1 MDVNPRR
8 LMEWRRFN
16 KGISSS
22 PPLRSPPLRYPIF
35 NCTACSA
42 VHPLGDI
49 AYQIEQGRGEGRG
62 GFLLVAQDIQ
72 CVQGRGCQS
81 QSACLPD
88 HCISILANSEKPL
101 CNASR
106 EGRSRPLIKTTS
118 TTTTMI
124 DARTRR
130 LIGEGEQIGEGT
142 GKNNKGRR
150 RHRRHR

>member
-16 KGISSS
+16 KGIS
-22 PPLRSPPLRYPIF
+22 SPPLRYPIF

-49 AYQIEQGRGEGRG
+49 AYQIEQGRGRFPPRCTGYPVRTRKR
-62 GFLLVAQDIQ
+62 VSIP
-72 CVQGRGCQS
+72 V
-81 QSACLPD
+81 CLPD